1 LIKIMTSTQIQSI
14 GNFLAYYKTDLNYI
28 KRFQNFKINPNLA
41 SEYIKK
47 DIGSFYSFL
56 IEFRVVR
63 NFTSGSV
70 DKLLDETLLWI
81 NSKEANNV
89 DLFAEKLS
97 QSNLT
102 RGKVTTSM
110 ASKILFLNNPWE
122 IIPMDRLAR
131 KTLKQKENKYSIYN
145 DNLLE
150 FRTNNEQTFENC
162 LGFIKPLTTLIHNDF
177 NDLSKLEII
186 CKNRIVD
193 KLLWTMGNNNILKF

>member
-1 LIKIMTSTQIQSI
+1 MTSTQIQSI

-162 LGFIKPLTTLIHNDF
+162 LEFIKPLTTLIHNDF

-193 KLLWTMGNNNILKF
+193 KLLWTMGNSNILKF

>member
-1 LIKIMTSTQIQSI
+1 MTSTQIQSI

-28 KRFQNFKINPNLA
+28 RRFQDFKSNPDTA

-63 NFTSGSV
+63 NFTKGSV
-70 DKLLDETLLWI
+70 DKLLDETLSWI
-81 NSKEANNV
+81 NSKDANNV
-89 DLFAEKLS
+89 DLFAQKLS

-102 RGKVTTSM
+102 QGKVTTSM

-122 IIPMDRLAR
+122 IIPMDQLAR
-131 KTLKQKENKYSIYN
+131 KTLNQKENKYFIYN
-145 DNLLE
+145 ENLQQ
-150 FRTNNEQTFENC
+150 FRAKNEQIFENC
-162 LGFIKPLTTLIHNDF
+162 LDHLKPFITLIHNDF
-177 NDLSKLEII
+177 NDLNKIEII

-193 KLLWTMGNNNILKF
+193 KLLWTMGNNNNR

>member
-1 LIKIMTSTQIQSI
+1 MTSTQIQSI

-28 KRFQNFKINPNLA
+28 RRFQDFKSNPDTA

-63 NFTSGSV
+63 NFTKGSA
-70 DKLLDETLLWI
+70 DKLLDETLSWI
-81 NSKEANNV
+81 NSKDTNNV

-102 RGKVTTSM
+102 KGKVTTSM

-122 IIPMDRLAR
+122 IIPMDQLAR
-131 KTLKQKENKYSIYN
+131 KTLNQKENKYFIYN
-145 DNLLE
+145 ENLQQ
-150 FRTNNEQTFENC
+150 FRANNEQILENC
-162 LGFIKPLTTLIHNDF
+162 LDHIKPLITLIHNDF
-177 NDLSKLEII
+177 NDLNKIEII

-193 KLLWTMGNNNILKF
+193 KLLWTMGNNNNR

>member
-1 LIKIMTSTQIQSI
+1 MTSTQIQSI

-28 KRFQNFKINPNLA
+28 KRFQDFKSNPNVA

-47 DIGSFYSFL
+47 VNGSFYSFL

-63 NFTSGSV
+63 NFTSGNV

-81 NSKEANNV
+81 NSKDANNV
-89 DLFAEKLS
+89 DLFAEKLA

-102 RGKVTTSM
+102 RGNIMTSM

-131 KTLKQKENKYSIYN
+131 KALNQKENKYSIYN
-145 DNLLE
+145 KNLLQ
-150 FRTNNEQTFENC
+150 FREKNEIIFKNS
-162 LGFIKPLTTLIHNDF
+162 LDHIKPLITLIHKDF
-177 NDLSKLEII
+177 DDLYKLDVI
-186 CKNRIVD
+186 CKNRIID
-193 KLLWTMGNNNILKF
+193 KLLWTMGNNSII

>member
-1 LIKIMTSTQIQSI
+1 MTSTQIQSI
-14 GNFLAYYKTDLNYI
+14 GNFLAYYKRDLNYI
-28 KRFQNFKINPNLA
+28 RKFQEFKKKPDNA

-63 NFTSGSV
+63 NFTSGST
-70 DKLLDETLLWI
+70 DKLLDETLSWV

-89 DLFAEKLS
+89 DLFAEKLA
-97 QSNLT
+97 QTNLT
-102 RGKVTTSM
+102 RGNITTSM

-145 DNLLE
+145 NNLLE
-150 FRTNNEQTFENC
+150 FRRNNEPAFENC
-162 LGFIKPLTTLIHNDF
+162 LEFIRPLITLIHSDF
-177 NDLSKLEII
+177 NDLSELEVI

-193 KLLWTMGNNNILKF
+193 KLLWTMGNNNIF

>member
-1 LIKIMTSTQIQSI
+1 MTSTQIQSI
-14 GNFLAYYKTDLNYI
+14 GNFLAYYRTDLNYI
-28 KRFQNFKINPNLA
+28 KRFQYFKAHPEVA

-70 DKLLDETLLWI
+70 DKLLDETLLWV
-81 NSKEANNV
+81 NSKNANNV

-102 RGKVTTSM
+102 RGNITTSM

-131 KTLKQKENKYSIYN
+131 KTLNQKENNYSIY
-145 DNLLE
+145 DKNLIQ
-150 FRTNNEQTFENC
+150 FRENNGHIFEKSLNC
-162 LGFIKPLTTLIHNDF
+162 IKPLITFIHNDF
-177 NDLSKLEII
+177 NNLDKLDVI

-193 KLLWTMGNNNILKF
+193 KLLWTMGNNNIR

>member
-1 LIKIMTSTQIQSI
+1 MTSTQIQSI

-28 KRFQNFKINPNLA
+28 RRFQDFKANPDTA

-63 NFTSGSV
+63 NFTKGSA
-70 DKLLDETLLWI
+70 DKLLDETLSWI
-81 NSKEANNV
+81 NSKDANNV

-102 RGKVTTSM
+102 KGKVTTSM

-122 IIPMDRLAR
+122 IIPMDQLAR
-131 KTLKQKENKYSIYN
+131 KTLNQKENKYFIYN
-145 DNLLE
+145 ENLQQ
-150 FRTNNEQTFENC
+150 FRANNEQIFENC
-162 LGFIKPLTTLIHNDF
+162 LDPIKPLITLIHNDF
-177 NDLSKLEII
+177 NDLSKIEVI

-193 KLLWTMGNNNILKF
+193 KLLWTMGNNNIR

>member
-1 LIKIMTSTQIQSI
+1 MTSTQIQSI

-63 NFTSGSV
+63 NFTSGSA

-131 KTLKQKENKYSIYN
+131 KTLKQKENKYYIYN
-145 DNLLE
+145 ANLLE
-150 FRTNNEQTFENC
+150 FRRNNEQTFENC
-162 LGFIKPLTTLIHNDF
+162 LEFIKPLTTLIHNDF
-177 NDLSKLEII
+177 NDLSKLEVI

-193 KLLWTMGNNNILKF
+193 KLLWTMGNNNIS

>member
-1 LIKIMTSTQIQSI
+1 MTSTQIQSI
-14 GNFLAYYKTDLNYI
+14 GNFLAYYKTDLGYI

-150 FRTNNEQTFENC
+150 FRRNNDPAFENC
-162 LGFIKPLTTLIHNDF
+162 LEFIKPLTTLIHNDF
-177 NDLSKLEII
+177 NDLSKLEVI

-193 KLLWTMGNNNILKF
+193 KLLWTMGNNNIF

>member
-1 LIKIMTSTQIQSI
+1 MTSTQIQSI

-28 KRFQNFKINPNLA
+28 KRFQDFKSNPNVA

-47 DIGSFYSFL
+47 VNGSFYSFL

-63 NFTSGSV
+63 NFTSGNV

-81 NSKEANNV
+81 NSKDANNV
-89 DLFAEKLS
+89 DLFAEKLA

-102 RGKVTTSM
+102 RGNIMTSM

-131 KTLKQKENKYSIYN
+131 KALNQKENKYSIYN
-145 DNLLE
+145 KNLLQ
-150 FRTNNEQTFENC
+150 FREKNEIIFKNS
-162 LGFIKPLTTLIHNDF
+162 LDHIKPLITLIHKDF
-177 NDLSKLEII
+177 DDLYKLDVI
-186 CKNRIVD
+186 CKNRIID
-193 KLLWTMGNNNILKF
+193 KLLWTMGNNSIIIN

>member
-1 LIKIMTSTQIQSI
+1 MTSTQIQSI

-63 NFTSGSV
+63 NFTSGSA

-145 DNLLE
+145 ANLLE
-150 FRTNNEQTFENC
+150 FRRNNEQTFENC
-162 LGFIKPLTTLIHNDF
+162 LEFIKPLTTLIHNDF
-177 NDLSKLEII
+177 NDLSKLEVI

-193 KLLWTMGNNNILKF
+193 KLLWTMGNNNIS

>member
-1 LIKIMTSTQIQSI
+1 MTSTQIQSI

-28 KRFQNFKINPNLA
+28 KRFQHFKNNPNVA

-56 IEFRVVR
+56 IEFRVAR
-63 NFTSGSV
+63 NFTSGSA
-70 DKLLDETLLWI
+70 DKLLDETLSWI
-81 NSKEANNV
+81 NSKDANNV

-102 RGKVTTSM
+102 RGNVTTSM

-122 IIPMDRLAR
+122 IIPMDSLAR
-131 KTLKQKENKYSIYN
+131 KTLRQKENKYSIYN
-145 DNLLE
+145 DKLTE
-150 FRTNNEQTFENC
+150 FRKINESTFENC
-162 LGFIKPLTTLIHNDF
+162 LEYIKPLTSLIHNDF
-177 NDLSKLEII
+177 NDLNKLDVI

-193 KLLWTMGNNNILKF
+193 KLLWTMGNNDFR

>member
-1 LIKIMTSTQIQSI
+1 MTSTQIQSI

-28 KRFQNFKINPNLA
+28 KRFQYFKLNPNVA

-63 NFTSGSV
+63 NFKSGSV
-70 DKLLDETLLWI
+70 DKLLEETLVWI
-81 NSKEANNV
+81 NSKNSNDV
-89 DLFAEKLS
+89 DLFAERLA

-131 KTLKQKENKYSIYN
+131 KTLNQKENNYSIYN
-145 DNLLE
+145 KNLIQFQE
-150 FRTNNEQTFENC
+150 YNEHIFEKC
-162 LGFIKPLTTLIHNDF
+162 LDHIRPLITLIHNDF
-177 NDLSKLEII
+177 SNLDKLDII
-186 CKNRIVD
+186 CKNRITD
-193 KLLWTMGNNNILKF
+193 KLLWTMGNNKIF